1 MKSRGNKKSNKN
13 GASAKNLYLSQDA
26 KDKAEKLK
34 KQMNRPSISNVV
46 EVLIQEAA
54 TRYGIPAKVA

>member
-1 MKSRGNKKSNKN
+1 MKESGRKKANKS
-13 GASAKNLYLSQDA
+13 GASAKNLYLSEDA
-26 KDKAEKLK
+26 VRKAEKLK
-34 KQMNRPSISNVV
+34 SSMNRPSISNVV